1 MEQKAYYYEYTFGV
15 KSKEEGYTDCDYSDA
30 GAPDVSAATKIW
42 TYIFDTD
49 GTTIKEKYTYY
60 ASGKVESK
68 IIPAGDT
75 ETQPAEYYHWND
87 DTGHTLSHKVIVTAE
102 TDGTKA
108 YYYEYTSGVKSK
120 EEGYTGCDYSDAGA
134 PDVSAYAK
142 LWTYIFDTD
151 GTTILEKYSYYASG
165 QVESKI
171 IPAGDSESPSCKY
184 YHWNDDASHTLSHK
198 ALSAQATDGSN
209 GYYYE
214 YDAAG
219 VKTKEEGYS
228 SLDYA
233 DASAP
238 QVSGK
243 LWTILYVGDGVTVD
257 EKYTYYFASQ
267 QVESKT
273 IPAGD
278 TESPSAEYYHWN
290 DDTGHTLSHKVLVT
304 AETDGTKAYYYE
316 YTFGVKSKEEGYTDC
331 DYSDA
336 GAPDVSAATKIWTYI
351 FDTDGTT
358 IKEKIYLYLLCIRKS
373 RVKDNTG
380 R

>member
-1 MEQKAYYYEYTFGV
+1 M
-15 KSKEEGYTDCDYSDA
+15 
-30 GAPDVSAATKIW
+30 
-42 TYIFDTD
+42 
-49 GTTIKEKYTYY
+49 
-60 ASGKVESK
+60 
-68 IIPAGDT
+68 
-75 ETQPAEYYHWND
+75 
-87 DTGHTLSHKVIVTAE
+87 SHKVIVTAE

-257 EKYTYYFASQ
+257 ETYTYYFASQ

-273 IPAGD
+273 IPDGD

-290 DDTGHTLSHKVLVT
+290 DDTGHTLGHKVLVT
-304 AETDGTKAYYYE
+304 AETDGIKAYYYE
-316 YTFGVKSKEEGYTDC
+316 YTFGVKSKEEGYTDH

-358 IKEKIYLYLLCIRKS
+358 IKEKSYAIMHQEKQSQR
-373 RVKDNTG
+373 
-380 R
+380 